1 MYPVTEKTEETEKNM
16 SSYHR
21 YELLPYMALKSHVNF
36 TAVIHVVTDNG
47 LKVQI
52 LHFFYS

>member
-1 MYPVTEKTEETEKNM
+1 MYPVTEKTEETEKNV

-21 YELLPYMALKSHVNF
+21 YELLPYMALKSHVDF
-36 TAVIHVVTDNG
+36 TAVIHVITDNG

-52 LHFFYS
+52 LHIFDS